1 MAFGHNDN
9 MTWKTVRL
17 ELASTEGHPRGS
29 AGRAFLLHVPI
40 ASDDR
45 IDRMA
50 IDRDPRRATV
60 RRFWASE
67 PDSFGIVEPM
77 DGGWALCCAR
87 GAGEK
92 STFLL
97 EAAPLRPDGQV
108 KVRQPCG
115 SQLPFRIASVRPDGQ
130 PS

>member
-1 MAFGHNDN
+1 MN
-9 MTWKTVRL
+9 WKTVRL
-17 ELASTEGHPRGS
+17 ELASTEKYPRGS

-40 ASDDR
+40 ASDGR
-45 IDRMA
+45 IDRAA
-50 IDRDPRRATV
+50 IERHPSRATV

-67 PDSFGIVEPM
+67 PDAFGFVEPK
-77 DGGWALCCAR
+77 DGGWALRCAI
-87 GAGEK
+87 GAREK

-108 KVRQPCG
+108 KVQQPG
-115 SQLPFRIASVRPDGQ
+115 RTPLPFRIASVRPDGQ

>member
-1 MAFGHNDN
+1 MTFGNN
-9 MTWKTVRL
+9 LRMTWKTVRL
-17 ELASTEGHPRGS
+17 ELASTEGYPRGS

-40 ASDDR
+40 ASDSR
-45 IDRMA
+45 IDRA
-50 IDRDPRRATV
+50 VIDRDPSQATV

-77 DGGWALCCAR
+77 DGNWALCCAR
-87 GAGEK
+87 GAGET

-97 EAAPLRPDGQV
+97 EAAPLKLDGQV

-115 SQLPFRIASVRPDGQ
+115 TELPFRIASVRSAGGVP
-130 PS
+130 

>member
-1 MAFGHNDN
+1 MTFSNSHR

-40 ASDDR
+40 ASDGH
-45 IDRMA
+45 IDRA
-50 IDRDPRRATV
+50 VIDRDPSRATV

-77 DGGWALCCAR
+77 DGSWALRCAR
-87 GAGEK
+87 GAGEN

-97 EAAPLRPDGQV
+97 EAAPLKPDEKV
-108 KVRQPCG
+108 KVRQPG
-115 SQLPFRIASVRPDGQ
+115 GAELPFRIASVRSAGG